1 MTELMR
7 KLGIKT
13 DSLVVAINA
22 NPDILAKI
30 KEGLPDRTTLV
41 TEIPVNAQ
49 AKVFL
54 VWLTERDDL
63 YQLFQQLRGAIT
75 LDGAIWAVIPKKKV
89 AKKTTSV
96 TFDQVQTVA
105 LKTDLVDNKVVSLSD
120 GEYGIRFVV
129 RKEKRGE

>member
-1 MTELMR
+1 
-7 KLGIKT
+7 
-13 DSLVVAINA
+13 
-22 NPDILAKI
+22 
-30 KEGLPDRTTLV
+30 
-41 TEIPVNAQ
+41 
-49 AKVFL
+49 
-54 VWLTERDDL
+54 
-63 YQLFQQLRGAIT
+63 LRGAIT